1 MPGVKTRIQNVVV
14 SITYE
19 GTEFNLE
26 KLARRHLGAGARYDP
41 EIFPGLAYKSPRAS
55 FLIFASGKVNCVGA
69 TSMKDAKLAIK
80 NLTKKLRRSGTKI
93 GSEPKLKVQNIVASV
108 DFGRGFDLEKI
119 ATNFENT
126 EYNPE
131 VFPGLVFRL
140 DDPKVVILLFV
151 SGKGVCVGAKS
162 EKDVKRATE
171 RITKLRL
178 PRAVERGEA
187 VVGRGEEANA
197 R

>member
-1 MPGVKTRIQNVVV
+1 
-14 SITYE
+14 
-19 GTEFNLE
+19 
-26 KLARRHLGAGARYDP
+26 
-41 EIFPGLAYKSPRAS
+41 
-55 FLIFASGKVNCVGA
+55 
-69 TSMKDAKLAIK
+69 MKDAKLAIK

-108 DFGRGFDLEKI
+108 DFGRGFDLEEI

-151 SGKGVCVGAKS
+151 S
-162 EKDVKRATE
+162 
-171 RITKLRL
+171 
-178 PRAVERGEA
+178 
-187 VVGRGEEANA
+187 
-197 R
+197 